1 MTGWFEHW
9 LRIRS
14 IDWRV
19 EEPTNMRAY
28 HRWLKTYRLE
38 YIDFSFS
45 FPTPASNTPPHT
57 HTLWKLGYYSL
68 TLQTIN
74 HAHSNI
80 VQSHELPDNKSSQ
93 WPVSIWK
100 MSQKWAQLDLLS
112 LPIWL
117 NFETHSTILYSNTA
131 LSVHFCLLTCGS
143 HRWVDSVA
151 SHIQEHVDWCR
162 AELGA
167 HLFWFTE
174 YGWQVEV
181 LWSRWW
187 GEDSECSHHMLLFP
201 VSASETYTTWQAF
214 SNTDEK
220 FYRKSWAIF

>member
-1 MTGWFEHW
+1 MTGWLEHW

-19 EEPTNMRAY
+19 EGPTNMRAY
-28 HRWLKTYRLE
+28 DRWLKTYRLE
-38 YIDFSFS
+38 YIHFSFS
-45 FPTPASNTPPHT
+45 FPHTCIEQPA
-57 HTLWKLGYYSL
+57 
-68 TLQTIN
+68 
-74 HAHSNI
+74 
-80 VQSHELPDNKSSQ
+80 
-93 WPVSIWK
+93 
-100 MSQKWAQLDLLS
+100 
-112 LPIWL
+112 L
-117 NFETHSTILYSNTA
+117 NLETHSTVLYSNTA

-151 SHIQEHVDWCR
+151 SHIQKHVDWCC

-220 FYRKSWAIF
+220 FYRKSWTIF